1 MYATATAI
9 DLDQDRES
17 GPPIVIVGA
26 GPVGMRVQRLL
37 HERRPDLP
45 IVVYGDEP
53 WEPYDRVRLSS
64 LLAGEVRSEVLRIR
78 DAGVADHVTT
88 RLSCRVVAIDRDSKV
103 VVDGR
108 GHRQPYDKLV
118 LATGSR
124 PFIPAVP
131 GIDLPGVY
139 TFRDLS
145 DAAGLIAR
153 RARSRRVA
161 VLGGGLLGIEAAR
174 AMQRFGTSVQLIEHN
189 THLMFRQL
197 DSEAGGILRTELEA
211 QGVEV
216 VLQEAVRMVAGTS
229 RVEGL
234 VFASGREVEC
244 DTLIVATGIR
254 PNVDLAAAAGL
265 SFGRGIQV
273 DSGMATSDPEIFAV
287 GECCEVGGRVYG
299 LVAPGFEQADVAV
312 QRLVG
317 ESSAYEHTVLAT
329 SLKVSGL
336 TVFSLGDPDPDRG
349 FATSHVFRAEG
360 VYRRINLERGRIS
373 GIVGIG
379 DWPEVVR
386 LRELAKRGKRF
397 APWTWHRFDRE
408 GSVWADDVDTGP
420 RTWPEAAVVCSCA
433 TVTKGE
439 ILRSIDGGC
448 ATVEALGEC
457 TQAGRTCG
465 SCRPSL
471 AELLGGDVAREPTGG
486 YRALVAA
493 SSIALVLSV
502 VALVAPTVP
511 YLETVQATW
520 QYDATWIDSYLK
532 QVSGFGLLGLAAA
545 GLVLTVRKRTKVSLG
560 PFAGWRLAH
569 VWIGV
574 AAFFLLWAHT
584 GFRLGSHLNAQLMT
598 VFVAV
603 LLSGAILGIAIG
615 AEHRLPARW
624 ASRLREGGF
633 WVHVLLLMP
642 LPALVGLHVLKTYYF

>member
-9 DLDQDRES
+9 DLEPHREVDA
-17 GPPIVIVGA
+17 PIVIVGA

-64 LLAGEVRSEVLRIR
+64 LLAGEVRSELLRIR
-78 DAGVADHVTT
+78 DTVVPDHVTT
-88 RLSCRVVAIDRDSKV
+88 RLSCRVVEIDRASKV

-108 GHRQPYDKLV
+108 GQRQAYDKLV

-124 PFIPAVP
+124 PFLPSVP
-131 GIDLPGVY
+131 GIDLPGVF

-197 DSEAGGILRTELEA
+197 DPEAGGMLRRELEA

-216 VLQEAVRMVAGTS
+216 VLQEAARMVAGTS
-229 RVEGL
+229 RVEGV

-265 SFGRGIQV
+265 AFGRGIQV
-273 DSGMATSDPEIFAV
+273 DSGMATSDPDIFAV
-287 GECCEVGGRVYG
+287 GECCEVDGRVYG

-312 QRLVG
+312 QRIAG

-336 TVFSLGDPDPDRG
+336 SVFSLGEPDPDRG
-349 FATSHVFRAEG
+349 LATSHVFRAPG

-379 DWPEVVR
+379 DWPEIGR
-386 LRELAKRGKRF
+386 LRELAKRRKRF
-397 APWTWHRFDRE
+397 APWSWHRFDRE
-408 GSVWADDVDTGP
+408 GAVWPEGADTGP

-448 ATVEALGEC
+448 ATVEELGEC

-471 AELLGGDVAREPTGG
+471 AELLGSDTAAEPIAG
-486 YRALVAA
+486 YRALVVAA
-493 SSIALVLSV
+493 CIALVLSG

-511 YLETVQATW
+511 YLETVQTRW
-520 QYDATWIDSYLK
+520 PYDAAWVDSFLK
-532 QVSGFGLLGLAAA
+532 QVTGFGLLGLAVA
-545 GLVLTVRKRTKVSLG
+545 GLVLTVRKRTRVSLG
-560 PFAGWRLAH
+560 SFAGWRLAH

-574 AAFFLLWAHT
+574 AALCLLWAHT
-584 GFRLGSHLNAQLMT
+584 GFRLGSHLNAQLMS
-598 VFVAV
+598 VFLAV
-603 LLSGAILGIAIG
+603 LLSGAILGITIG
-615 AEHRLPARW
+615 AEHRLPVRW
-624 ASRLREGGF
+624 ASRLRDGGF
-633 WVHVLLLMP
+633 WAHVLLLMP